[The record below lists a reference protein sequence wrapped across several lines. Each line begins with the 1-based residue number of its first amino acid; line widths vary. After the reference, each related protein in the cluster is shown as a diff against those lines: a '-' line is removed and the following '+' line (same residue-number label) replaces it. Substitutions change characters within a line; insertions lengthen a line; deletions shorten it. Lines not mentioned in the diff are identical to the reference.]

1 MSISKTRNYLLL
13 NYCSS
18 PVAVSTR
25 YDSFLIPG
33 GTEDDPGSLPF
44 TIDEISV
51 INSNSQAL
59 RIGMLWPEPEFR
71 EEIYEEIRV
80 PAWQTILTDRKIRDI
95 LLSPT
100 LDGMQKLLSIENDAY
115 FERIRGIYMGLVNA
129 GADISNKVA
138 TMMEARRQEFAK
150 NQRKTKII
158 LTPHEDKDE
167 ADKDQ
172 RIAELEASMEAMRR
186 MMEEYISQKVDTP
199 KPTKSAARSKTTAP
213 KETAKKSE

>member
-33 GTEDDPGSLPF
+33 GTEDNPGSLPF

-80 PAWQTILTDRKIRDI
+80 PAWQTILTDREIRDI

-167 ADKDQ
+167 SDKDQ

-186 MMEEYISQKVDTP
+186 MME
-199 KPTKSAARSKTTAP
+199 
-213 KETAKKSE
+213 